1 MDLLTE
7 LAHAVPLALLFAVPV
22 AVAGGL
28 LTLRMRRRSMAVAMP
43 VLVVVPL
50 IAALV
55 GIVGTSGFM
64 YTPQLVGTVAVVIVV
79 GAITV
84 PAGMLLGRRMARE
97 ALWQR
102 EARDAERRAEASRR
116 ALVAGLSH
124 DLRSPLA
131 GILAMTDALLDGVVH
146 RPDEVA
152 GYLKR
157 LHAESVRVAGMVEDL
172 FELSRATSAALR
184 LQRKRLALCEV
195 GSDAVA
201 AGTAAGV
208 DVQVR
213 ANDPDNWP
221 IVLGSEPE
229 LTRVIRN
236 LVGNAIRHTPPG
248 GVVRIAAGTR
258 GENAWLTVRDEC
270 GGIPQDELPRLF
282 QAGFRGTAAR
292 TPDARS
298 GAGLGLTIAK
308 ALVSCV

>member
-1 MDLLTE
+1 
-7 LAHAVPLALLFAVPV
+7 
-22 AVAGGL
+22 
-28 LTLRMRRRSMAVAMP
+28 
-43 VLVVVPL
+43 
-50 IAALV
+50 
-55 GIVGTSGFM
+55 
-64 YTPQLVGTVAVVIVV
+64 
-79 GAITV
+79 
-84 PAGMLLGRRMARE
+84 
-97 ALWQR
+97 
-102 EARDAERRAEASRR
+102 
-116 ALVAGLSH
+116 
-124 DLRSPLA
+124 
-131 GILAMTDALLDGVVH
+131 
-146 RPDEVA
+146 
-152 GYLKR
+152 
-157 LHAESVRVAGMVEDL
+157 MVEDL

-201 AGTAAGV
+201 AETAAGV

-213 ANDPDNWP
+213 ASDPDDWP

-308 ALVSCV
+308 ALVEAQQGHIHVENTPTGCVFEIVLPLAEPSRAARRRAPHASSGRAGPPADPERPAARSESPTTQRGAPTPRPQQQPHA